1 MNIEFANEN
10 VVESI
15 TQLAPMKRQKSSDMP
30 KLLYKAIKRIID
42 IIGAIIGSILILPF
56 MICIAIANIIVND
69 RGPIFYTQSRIGKDG
84 KKFKMYKFRSMV
96 VGADEILEEYLKNNS
111 QAKAEYEINKKL
123 KNDPRITKVGSFIR
137 KTSIDEFPQFINVL
151 KGEMSLVGP
160 RPYLPKEEKDIGT
173 YLNYITPVKPGI
185 TGFWQISGRNE
196 LTFKERLE
204 LDKQYF
210 EKRSIVMDLKIM
222 FKTIL
227 KVFNKEGAL

>member
-1 MNIEFANEN
+1 M
-10 VVESI
+10 
-15 TQLAPMKRQKSSDMP
+15 L
-30 KLLYKAIKRIID
+30 
-42 IIGAIIGSILILPF
+42 
-56 MICIAIANIIVND
+56 
-69 RGPIFYTQSRIGKDG
+69 
-84 KKFKMYKFRSMV
+84 FRSV

-111 QAKAEYEINKKL
+111 QAKTEYEINKKL
-123 KNDPRITKVGSFIR
+123 KNDPRITRVGNFIR

-173 YLNYITPVKPGI
+173 YLEYITPVKPGI

>member
-15 TQLAPMKRQKSSDMP
+15 TQLAKMKKQKSLDVP

-42 IIGAIIGSILILPF
+42 IIGAIIGSILILPL
-56 MICIAIANIIVND
+56 MICIAIANIIIND
-69 RGPIFYTQSRIGKDG
+69 SGPIFYTQSRIGKDG

-123 KNDPRITKVGSFIR
+123 KNDPRITKVGNFIR

-173 YLNYITPVKPGI
+173 YLEYITPVKPGI

-210 EKRSIVMDLKIM
+210 EKRSISMDLKIM